1 MINKTFLKST
11 EALIVFGG
19 LFLTLTLG
27 KFWAI
32 ATAAAYLLVNAP
44 NLWQW
49 IKERTFKTK

>member
-27 KFWAI
+27 KFFAI

-49 IKERTFKTK
+49 IKDRTIKTK